1 MESILIIKMV
11 ILSIITD
18 ENDHTV
24 HFKEPLGKYQY
35 MRLLN
40 CSLYTSWYNLKR
52 PGEIMIFDERDNAK
66 VKRIHSGN
74 YSIETL
80 GKALETAFKGE
91 KINLRFDDVEGAI
104 VIENPLQKK
113 IQIDRDL
120 TALLGLIKFNL
131 TERGRKLKIKT
142 IINQLTSFNTYLIH
156 CDLIDREENFL
167 NGEFSD
173 VLPSF
178 DIKGQSFERVTYQ
191 LEETAMRKMKK
202 SEITSMKIRVTDEN
216 NDLIDF
222 NGLPLR
228 FEIEII

>member
-11 ILSIITD
+11 TLTIITD

-24 HFKEPLGKYQY
+24 HFKEPLGKSQY

-52 PGEIMIFDERDNAK
+52 AGEIMIFDERENAK
-66 VKRIHSGN
+66 VKRIPPGN
-74 YSIETL
+74 YLIKTL
-80 GKALETAFKGE
+80 GKALEAAFKGE
-91 KINLRFDDVEGAI
+91 KINLRFDDAMGAI

-113 IQIDRDL
+113 VQIDRDL
-120 TALLGLIKFNL
+120 KALLGLIKFNL

-142 IINQLTSFNTYLIH
+142 VINQSTSFNAYLIH
-156 CDLIDREENFL
+156 CDLIDREENLF

-173 VLPSF
+173 VLSSF
-178 DIKGQSFERVTYQ
+178 DIKGQLFERVTYQ
-191 LEETAMRKMKK
+191 LKETAMRKMKT
-202 SEITSMKIRVTDEN
+202 SQITSMKIRVTDEN
-216 NDLIDF
+216 NDLINF
-222 NGLPLR
+222 NGRPLW

>member
-40 CSLYTSWYNLKR
+40 YSLYTSWYNLKR

-66 VKRIHSGN
+66 VKRIPPGN

-80 GKALETAFKGE
+80 GNALETAVKGE

-104 VIENPLQKK
+104 VIENLLQKK
-113 IQIDRDL
+113 
-120 TALLGLIKFNL
+120 LIA
-131 TERGRKLKIKT
+131 I
-142 IINQLTSFNTYLIH
+142 
-156 CDLIDREENFL
+156 
-167 NGEFSD
+167 
-173 VLPSF
+173 
-178 DIKGQSFERVTYQ
+178 
-191 LEETAMRKMKK
+191 
-202 SEITSMKIRVTDEN
+202 
-216 NDLIDF
+216 
-222 NGLPLR
+222 
-228 FEIEII
+228 

>member
-1 MESILIIKMV
+1 MV
-11 ILSIITD
+11 ILTIITD

-24 HFKEPLGKYQY
+24 HFKEPLEKSQY

-52 PGEIMIFDERDNAK
+52 DGEIRIFDERGNAK
-66 VKRIHSGN
+66 VKRIPAGN

-80 GKALETAFKGE
+80 GKAVETVFKG
-91 KINLRFDDVEGAI
+91 KQINLRFDDAEGAI

-113 IQIDRDL
+113 VQIDRDL
-120 TALLGLIKFNL
+120 TTLLGLIKFNL
-131 TERGRKLKIKT
+131 TERGRKLKNKT

-156 CDLIDREENFL
+156 CDLIDREENLL

-173 VLPSF
+173 VLSSF
-178 DIKGQSFERVTYQ
+178 DIKGQPFEKVTYQ
-191 LEETAMRKMKK
+191 SEETAMRKMKK
-202 SEITSMKIRVTDEN
+202 SQITSMKIKVTDEN

-228 FEIEII
+228 FEIGII

>member
-1 MESILIIKMV
+1 MV
-11 ILSIITD
+11 ILTIITD

-24 HFKEPLGKYQY
+24 HFKEPLGKSQY

-52 PGEIMIFDERDNAK
+52 AGEIMIFDERDNAK
-66 VKRIHSGN
+66 VKRIPAGN

-80 GKALETAFKGE
+80 GKALETVFKGE
-91 KINLRFDDVEGAI
+91 KINLRFDDAEGAI
-104 VIENPLQKK
+104 VIENPFLKK
-113 IQIDRDL
+113 VQIDRDL

-131 TERGRKLKIKT
+131 TERGRKLKNKT

-156 CDLIDREENFL
+156 CDLIDREENLL

-173 VLPSF
+173 VLSSF
-178 DIKGQSFERVTYQ
+178 DIKGKPFERVTYQ
-191 LEETAMRKMKK
+191 SEETAMRKMKK
-202 SEITSMKIRVTDEN
+202 SQITSMKIRVTDEN
-216 NDLIDF
+216 NDLINF

>member
-1 MESILIIKMV
+1 MV
-11 ILSIITD
+11 ILTIITD

-24 HFKEPLGKYQY
+24 HFKKPLGKSQY

-52 PGEIMIFDERDNAK
+52 VGEIMIFDERDNAE
-66 VKRIHSGN
+66 VKRIPAGN

-91 KINLRFDDVEGAI
+91 KINLRFDDAEGAI

-113 IQIDRDL
+113 VQIDRDL

-131 TERGRKLKIKT
+131 TERGRKLKNKT

-156 CDLIDREENFL
+156 CDLTDREENLF

-173 VLPSF
+173 VLSSF
-178 DIKGQSFERVTYQ
+178 HIKGQPFERVTYKS
-191 LEETAMRKMKK
+191 EETAMRKIKK
-202 SEITSMKIRVTDEN
+202 SQITSMKIRVTDEN

-222 NGLPLR
+222 KGLPLR
-228 FEIEII
+228 FQIEII